1 MRLSAGD
8 LSYQARG
15 TAAINL
21 CFFMSCAAAASV
33 AVYRWR
39 HAPARG
45 GACATGV
52 PRDSSSAA
60 RGTEAMRADTQR
72 GWGRQIVGPIVP
84 RWELSWLSCDV
95 PMWLQAGT
103 QTGLAPSIW
112 SPAVAS
118 ELSSG
123 LVPPSQRCG
132 LCQNFKQ
139 TTLTTR
145 LYKVR
150 TNLYPPTYENVPTR
164 LVPWLRTLWLPR
176 SACR

>member
-1 MRLSAGD
+1 MEYLNICVCCKRRPQHGVEQQMR
-8 LSYQARG
+8 
-15 TAAINL
+15 AASRWQPTYEAQRRRFVVSGPRHGGYKL
-21 CFFMSCAAAASV
+21 VFFMSCAAAASV

-123 LVPPSQRCG
+123 LVSPAPQVKDAAYVRILS
-132 LCQNFKQ
+132 K
-139 TTLTTR
+139 R
-145 LYKVR
+145 L
-150 TNLYPPTYENVPTR
+150 
-164 LVPWLRTLWLPR
+164 
-176 SACR
+176 